1 MQAVVGVASGPG
13 VKKSKLRRHCFT
25 QHHSAS
31 FPAHGHAG
39 GIGHRPVVGIHARAI
54 AGGQVGGVKQVF
66 HAQRQAMQQAF
77 NRA

>member
-1 MQAVVGVASGPG
+1 MQAVVGVASGAG
-13 VKKSKLRRHCFT
+13 VKKRKLRGHRFA

-31 FPAHGHAG
+31 LSAHGHAG

-54 AGGQVGGVKQVF
+54 VGGKVGGVKQVF